1 MTERRNFVLDRLY
14 SDVRKVDDLD
24 IREGGG
30 QVDRRVIIDLSEDE
44 ATTKRESR
52 RLVTVEL
59 VQRYMR

>member
-24 IREGGG
+24 IREGGR

-44 ATTKRESR
+44 ATTMRKMR